1 MGVTEVVIM
10 VVLVAGAVVGG
21 MDHLDLVEDMVEA
34 IAPAVDLILIGGIK
48 FMFLWAHGV
57 CQ

>member
-10 VVLVAGAVVGG
+10 VGVGAVVGG

>member
-1 MGVTEVVIM
+1 MVGVV
-10 VVLVAGAVVGG
+10 VVGG

-48 FMFLWAHGV
+48 FMFLWAHGE

>member
-1 MGVTEVVIM
+1 MDIM
-10 VVLVAGAVVGG
+10 VAVVAGAVVGG

-34 IAPAVDLILIGGIK
+34 IALAVDLILIGGIK